1 MVICNMKQSGFSA
14 FIVVTYKVKVRM
26 SGHVRSRNLDIL
38 IHGNVNACGVVVFIV
53 FSGSNRECGYGTF
66 SVVHNC
72 MYIRREYR
80 VSIVI
85 DRNSR
90 ICPPEEGLRNIGVVK
105 KLSLDLDISLVR
117 IESECPHT
125 LCTVHLVN
133 LTNIYGSRAVLSFL
147 IVIIHRTVSTW
158 PVMLRPVEFD
168 TAGDPWTG

>member
-1 MVICNMKQSGFSA
+1 MVGNVQQSGFSS
-14 FIVVTYKVKVRM
+14 FIVVTYKIKVRM
-26 SGHVRSRNLDIL
+26 RSHVRSRHLDIL
-38 IHGNVNACGVVVFIV
+38 IHGNVNACRVVVFVI
-53 FSGSNRECGYGTF
+53 FSGCDRECRYGTF
-66 SVVHNC
+66 SMVHNC
-72 MYIRREYR
+72 IYIRREYR

-133 LTNIYGSRAVLSFL
+133 LTDIYGSRAVLSFL

-158 PVMLRPVEFD
+158 PVMLWPVEFD
-168 TAGDPWTG
+168 TA

>member
-1 MVICNMKQSGFSA
+1 MICNMKQSGLPT
-14 FIVVTYKVKVRM
+14 FIVVANKVEVRM

-38 IHGNVNACGVVVFIV
+38 IHGNINACGVVVFIV
-53 FSGSNRECGYGTF
+53 FSGSDRECRYGTF
-66 SVVHNC
+66 AMVHNC

-133 LTNIYGSRAVLSFL
+133 LTDIYGSRAVLSFL

-158 PVMLRPVEFD
+158 SVMLWPVEFD
-168 TAGDPWTG
+168 TA